1 MAQVKG
7 TAVGASVRFV
17 SERFG
22 ELGLEGVLSALP
34 EEDRL
39 LLEGGVLASSWY
51 PMPVFLRFMEEAEKQ
66 LGAQEPDLVRH
77 MGRASAD
84 YGVKTVYK
92 IFFKIGS
99 PEFII
104 GRAARVFSSYY
115 DTGELVILETRAGR
129 CLAELKGFEGGA
141 PQFCERIFGWMQRTL
156 ELAGAKNLRPRHDVC
171 VHRGGPLCRFEG
183 DWDA

>member
-22 ELGLEGVLSALP
+22 ASSLAGVLRALP
-34 EEDRL
+34 DEDRR

-66 LGAQEPDLVRH
+66 LGAQEPDLVRQ

-104 GRAARVFSSYY
+104 GRAARVFGSYY
-115 DTGELVILETRAGR
+115 DTGTMTVVETAPGRAVLD
-129 CLAELKGFEGGA
+129 LAGFAGA
-141 PQFCERIFGWMQRTL
+141 PQFCERIRGWMERTV
-156 ELAGAKNLRPRHDVC
+156 ELAGATGLRSEHTRC
-171 VHRGGPLCRFEG
+171 VHRGDDRCRFEG
-183 DWDA
+183 TWS